1 MQAMKKILLASF
13 ILISIVTG
21 VARVS
26 RTGPKKTSTELRDGD
41 IIFQS
46 SKSGQSWAIQLA
58 THSKYSHVGMIYHED
73 GEAMVFEAV
82 QPVKITPLK
91 EFIRRGDGNHY
102 VVKRLKGDRLSD
114 TDLANMREYGEQ
126 FIGYPYDL
134 YFEWSDDKMYCSELV
149 WKVYKYGAGVE
160 IGSRQKLG
168 DFDLSH
174 EVVKKII
181 KERYGSNV
189 PLDEDVISPGA
200 MFDSPL
206 LVEVMKK

>member
-1 MQAMKKILLASF
+1 MKKILLASF
-13 ILISIVTG
+13 ILVSVVVGISL
-21 VARVS
+21 VS
-26 RTGPKKTSTELRDGD
+26 WSGPKKSSPQLKDGD

-91 EFIRRGDGNHY
+91 DFIRRGDGNHY
-102 VVKRLKGDRLSD
+102 VVKRLKGDPLTD
-114 TDLANMREYGEQ
+114 EDLASMREYGEQ

-149 WKVYKYGAGVE
+149 WKVYEHGAGIE
-160 IGSRQKLG
+160 IGEKQKLG
-168 DFDLSH
+168 DFDLSL

-181 KERYGSNV
+181 KERYGSDI

-206 LVEVMKK
+206 LYEVMSK